1 MERTGG
7 PLKLESKSV
16 DSEYSETGCG
26 ERTIG
31 RQLRLGK
38 K

>member
-26 ERTIG
+26 KSTVG
-31 RQLRLGK
+31 RQLELGK